1 MRTSEID
8 FRNWIDGKRIEGYCT
23 RKGYTEIQIIDI
35 REMHR
40 LHLTYPEEGT
50 KGTPREALEA
60 LADITPSQKAFLR
73 EASRAKDPRFGAAFL
88 RLAENPE
95 YAEQIL
101 TAYKTDVKP
110 ALDL

>member
-1 MRTSEID
+1 MRTSEMD
-8 FRNWIDGKRIEGYCT
+8 YRNWIDGKRIEGYCA

-40 LHLTYPEEGT
+40 LHLIYPEGSP
-50 KGTPREALEA
+50 KGTPQEALKA
-60 LADITPSQKAFLR
+60 VAKTTPSQKAFLR